1 MVDKLLE
8 EERKDP
14 QVQVRQWRVGTISMG
29 LTLLVIGIVLLIGS
43 FGGSLALSNILKL
56 WPIILITLG
65 LEMVLTNT
73 WVTIKGFRI
82 SFTYDGLS
90 IFLVLLLVFVSSG
103 LVAMESTGMLDYAHT
118 ALRTSQRYIEAEK
131 VLYPVDESLEL
142 LVLDIEDATADI
154 RSYDGEEIRV
164 SVVYDGYFVSQEA
177 GEEYAQEQYASSQ
190 RQGDTLFVQVYPPA
204 QGMQPNSHVEQKI
217 TVQIPAQLE
226 VEYQQLHGAASF
238 RLQDLEE

>member
-1 MVDKLLE
+1 MVDKLME

-65 LEMVLTNT
+65 LEMVLTDT
-73 WVTIKGFRI
+73 WVTIKGIRI

-103 LVAMESTGMLDYAHT
+103 LVALESTGMLDYAHT
-118 ALRTSQRYIEAEK
+118 AQRTSQRYIEAEK
-131 VLYPVDESLEL
+131 VL
-142 LVLDIEDATADI
+142 LDRKST
-154 RSYDGEEIRV
+154 RLNS
-164 SVVYDGYFVSQEA
+164 
-177 GEEYAQEQYASSQ
+177 
-190 RQGDTLFVQVYPPA
+190 
-204 QGMQPNSHVEQKI
+204 SHVRI
-217 TVQIPAQLE
+217 
-226 VEYQQLHGAASF
+226 
-238 RLQDLEE
+238 